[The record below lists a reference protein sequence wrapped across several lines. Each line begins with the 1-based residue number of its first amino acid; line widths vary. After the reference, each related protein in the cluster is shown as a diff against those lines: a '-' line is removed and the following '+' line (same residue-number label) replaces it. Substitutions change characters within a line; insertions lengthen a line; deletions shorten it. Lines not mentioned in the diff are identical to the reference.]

1 MEIFQQIAAIAF
13 VFSLLGGALWWL
25 RGRNMAAFGPARP
38 STSRLQVIDRIRLTP
53 QHSVHILRA
62 GDRELT
68 IAVHPAGCTLLTTRL
83 DTRTTGEEKP

>member
-1 MEIFQQIAAIAF
+1 MEIFQQIAAISF

-25 RGRNMAAFGPARP
+25 RGRNMVSLSAAFRPARP
-38 STSRLQVIDRIRLTP
+38 GTSRLQVIDRVRLTP

-68 IAVHPAGCTLLTTRL
+68 IVVHPAGCTLL
-83 DTRTTGEEKP
+83 DTRTAGEERL

>member
-25 RGRNMAAFGPARP
+25 RGRNMVALSAAFRPARP
-38 STSRLQVIDRIRLTP
+38 GTSRLQVIDRVRLTP

-68 IAVHPAGCTLLTTRL
+68 IAVHPAGCTLL
-83 DTRTTGEEKP
+83 DTRTAGEEKL

>member
-25 RGRNMAAFGPARP
+25 RGRNMVALSAAFGPARA
-38 STSRLQVIDRIRLTP
+38 SASRLQVIDRVRLTP

-68 IAVHPAGCTLLTTRL
+68 IAVHPAGCTLL
-83 DTRTTGEEKP
+83 DTRTAGEEKS